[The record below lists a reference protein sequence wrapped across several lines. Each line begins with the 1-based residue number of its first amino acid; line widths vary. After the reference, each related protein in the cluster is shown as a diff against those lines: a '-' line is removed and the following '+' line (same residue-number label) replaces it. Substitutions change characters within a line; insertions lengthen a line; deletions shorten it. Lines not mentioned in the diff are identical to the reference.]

1 MNDLETKFN
10 KVRERAQK
18 WIEMPQLDELRQITH
33 CQRRKQTRSILLSLW
48 YKDNMMGSFYYY
60 ISEAKYE
67 IIEVNGM
74 KVLGNVA
81 EIFDNWLM
89 SMPTTSRA
97 KQCKQGDL
105 KS

>member
-10 KVRERAQK
+10 IVREKAQK
-18 WIEMPQLDELRQITH
+18 WIEMPQLDELRQVTH

-48 YKDNMMGSFYYY
+48 YIDNMMGSFYYY

-67 IIEVNGM
+67 VIEVDGM
-74 KVLGNVA
+74 KVMGNVA

-89 SMPTTSRA
+89 SKPTTSRA
-97 KQCKQGDL
+97 KHIKQGDV